1 MNVFACR
8 PEGGGSW
15 PPIIFYTDALGLRE
29 ELRDMVRRLA
39 TVGYPVLLLDVSLPH
54 GNTARI

>member
-1 MNVFACR
+1 MFLHAGLR
-8 PEGGGSW
+8 GGGSW

-39 TVGYPVLLLDVSLPH
+39 TVGYTVLLLDVSPSRR
-54 GNTARI
+54 AS